1 MSSDFSADNVP
12 KIICGCQED
21 RAGGLTGKIK
31 RERKSI
37 LPKYADWRNEESDVE
52 ED

>member
-21 RAGGLTGKIK
+21 RAGGLTGKDK
-31 RERKSI
+31 ARKE
-37 LPKYADWRNEESDVE
+37 KYIAEICGLAQ
-52 ED
+52 